1 MNKNKIMIIGCGG
14 IGSYLI
20 SLLDRANRM
29 GETKKMLYDITVY
42 DPDVVETKNLS
53 YQNFDKD
60 HIGLSKPEALAQ
72 NYKFNA
78 QPYKVLTPS
87 QIQGYDLVICCA
99 DNLDVR
105 KMLYKSEVRW
115 LDLRAQGRA
124 GLLVSS
130 DEDPKLYTTL
140 TTGPDGSF
148 SCQGDNWDRSNQGVH
163 FTHVAVAGYG
173 AQWVQRFFSG
183 DYTPKHIVVSA

>member
-1 MNKNKIMIIGCGG
+1 MKKNKIMIIGCGG

-29 GETKKMLYDITVY
+29 NAKTRLYDITVY
-42 DPDVVETKNLS
+42 DPDTVETKNLS

-60 HIGLSKPEALAQ
+60 HVGLLKAEALAQ
-72 NYKFNA
+72 NYLIVP
-78 QPYKVLTPS
+78 QPYRVLTPS
-87 QIQGYDLVICCA
+87 QIEGYDLVICCA

-105 KMLYKSEVRW
+105 KMLYQSEVRW

-130 DEDPKLYTTL
+130 DEDPKLYSTL
-140 TTGPDGSF
+140 TAGPEGSF
-148 SCQGDNWDRSNQGVH
+148 SCQGDAWDRSNQGVH

-173 AQWVQRFFSG
+173 AQWVQRFFAG
-183 DYTPKHIVVSA
+183 DYTPKHIQVNA

>member
-29 GETKKMLYDITVY
+29 NAKTRLYDITVY
-42 DPDVVETKNLS
+42 DPDTVETKNLS

-60 HIGLSKPEALAQ
+60 HVGLLKAEALAQ
-72 NYKFNA
+72 NYLIVP
-78 QPYKVLTPS
+78 QPYRVLTPS
-87 QIQGYDLVICCA
+87 QIEGYDLVICCA

-105 KMLYKSEVRW
+105 KMLYQSEVRW

-130 DEDPKLYTTL
+130 DEDPKLYSTL
-140 TTGPDGSF
+140 TAGPEGSF
-148 SCQGDNWDRSNQGVH
+148 SCQGDAWDRSNQGVH

-173 AQWVQRFFSG
+173 AQWVQRFFAG
-183 DYTPKHIVVSA
+183 DYTPKHIQVNA

>member
-1 MNKNKIMIIGCGG
+1 MKKNKIMIIGCGG

-29 GETKKMLYDITVY
+29 NSTTRLYDITVF
-42 DPDVVETKNLS
+42 DPDIVETKNLS
-53 YQNFDKD
+53 YQNFETEDV
-60 HIGLSKPEALAQ
+60 GLSKPEALATR
-72 NYKFNA
+72 YKFKA
-78 QPYKVLTPS
+78 EPYKVLSPS
-87 QIQGYDLVICCA
+87 QIKGYDLVICCA

-105 KMLYKSEVRW
+105 KMLYNSEVRW

-130 DEDPKLYTTL
+130 DEDPKLYSTL
-140 TTGPDGSF
+140 TAGPEGSF
-148 SCQGDNWDRSNQGVH
+148 SCQGDAWDRSNQGVH

-183 DYTPKHIVVSA
+183 DYTPKHIQVSA